1 MRRKIVKGLDLKRE
15 FKSVTGQLVSL
26 NRELAENMIFLA
38 EQTGEIRPLIKALN
52 ALHSARR
59 SFTIESTP
67 RENAEI
73 QQLMGDTLL
82 KIGRKTDDVRCLEH
96 AIKAYRGAITLA
108 SMLGD
113 EKMRR
118 QLKRDYSLAR
128 NLLGQRSSNQSLKG
142 VA

>member
-1 MRRKIVKGLDLKRE
+1 
-15 FKSVTGQLVSL
+15 
-26 NRELAENMIFLA
+26 MIFLA

-96 AIKAYRGAITLA
+96 AIKAYRGAITF
-108 SMLGD
+108 
-113 EKMRR
+113 
-118 QLKRDYSLAR
+118 SLNATIAWPVTYWVKEAQI
-128 NLLGQRSSNQSLKG
+128 NP
-142 VA
+142 